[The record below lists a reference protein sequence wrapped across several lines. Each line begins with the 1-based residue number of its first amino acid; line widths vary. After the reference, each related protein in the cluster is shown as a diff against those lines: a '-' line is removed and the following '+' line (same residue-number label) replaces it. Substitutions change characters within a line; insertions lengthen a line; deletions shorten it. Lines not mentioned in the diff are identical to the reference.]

1 MDAEVMNGLDLLYS
15 EEGTAAVKEAITIQ
29 KAAMDLQKAN
39 FELLQAADELKE
51 RQVNRELDI
60 FQKVLGIINT
70 TKKNVV
76 EEQKE
81 MSNMTS
87 DFISKYNTLTSDERS
102 EFQKTFDSLKT
113 TG

>member
-15 EEGTAAVKEAITIQ
+15 EEGHTAVKEAITIQ

-87 DFISKYNTLTSDERS
+87 DFISKYNTLTADERS
-102 EFQKTFDSLKT
+102 EFQKTFDSLST